1 MHVSSHIS
9 LAQARELFPVCHRRV
24 YLDNAAVSPL
34 PTPARKAMERQ
45 LLEMNE
51 LGPAVNLD
59 DWIAPLDRVRA
70 ILARLVNA
78 APGEIAFVKNT
89 SEGLSFVARGLS
101 WKPGDRI
108 VGFDCEFPANVYP
121 WLALRPLGVQV
132 DLLPGAALADPDRI
146 RQACRG
152 AKLLAVS
159 SVQYLSGYRAP
170 LEALGAI
177 CRELG
182 LWFVVDGI
190 QSLGAFPLD
199 VKRCGVHALSADGHK
214 WLVSPE
220 GAGFLYLDPALMAA
234 LTPPEVGW
242 LSIAGWDD
250 LGRAASLAASGAP
263 LPWRPDATRFECGA
277 LNRIGLVGMGA
288 SVEMLLDAGQDAV
301 ARHLLALGESAV
313 AGLRR
318 LGCEMLRL
326 APDAEL
332 PARRSGINTFRHP
345 ACPAE
350 ALVARLRDAGILC
363 ANRQNWVRV
372 SPHLYNTA
380 DEIERLLDV
389 LGAELARA

>member
-1 MHVSSHIS
+1 MSSQLT
-9 LAQARELFPVCHRRV
+9 LAQARELFPVVHRRV
-24 YLDNAAVSPL
+24 YLDNAAVAPL
-34 PTPARKAMERQ
+34 PTPARHAMERQ
-45 LLEMNE
+45 MMEMNE

-89 SEGLSFVARGLS
+89 SEGLSFVARGLA

-132 DLLPGAALADPDRI
+132 DLLPGAALGDLDRI
-146 RQACRG
+146 RQSVRG

-159 SVQYLSGYRAP
+159 SVQFLSGYRAP

-182 LWFVVDGI
+182 VWFVVDGI

-199 VKRCGVHALSADGHK
+199 VKRAGIHALSADGHK

-220 GAGFLYLDPALMAA
+220 AAGFLYLDPALMAA
-234 LTPPEVGW
+234 LTPVEVGW
-242 LSIAGWDD
+242 LSVAGWDD
-250 LGRAASLAASGAP
+250 LSRAAALAAFGAP

-288 SVEMLLDAGQDAV
+288 SVEMLLDVSLDAI
-301 ARHLLALGESAV
+301 ARHLLALGHDAV

-318 LGCEMLRL
+318 LGCEVLRQ
-326 APDAEL
+326 APDADLAE
-332 PARRSGINTFRHP
+332 RRSGINTFRHP
-345 ACPAE
+345 ARPAE
-350 ALVARLRDAGILC
+350 ALIARLRDAGILC
-363 ANRQNWVRV
+363 ALRQGWVRV
-372 SPHLYNTA
+372 SPHLYNNA
-380 DEIERLLDV
+380 AEIERLLDV
-389 LGAELARA
+389 LAAELAHA

>member
-152 AKLLAVS
+152 AFNGKAPSRLKCRDTPAGKNLQRFGAER
-159 SVQYLSGYRAP
+159 SVRLCAANRHPGS
-170 LEALGAI
+170 
-177 CRELG
+177 
-182 LWFVVDGI
+182 
-190 QSLGAFPLD
+190 
-199 VKRCGVHALSADGHK
+199 K
-214 WLVSPE
+214 
-220 GAGFLYLDPALMAA
+220 DPAHRRA
-234 LTPPEVGW
+234 EE
-242 LSIAGWDD
+242 
-250 LGRAASLAASGAP
+250 GRIL
-263 LPWRPDATRFECGA
+263 
-277 LNRIGLVGMGA
+277 
-288 SVEMLLDAGQDAV
+288 Q
-301 ARHLLALGESAV
+301 
-313 AGLRR
+313 R
-318 LGCEMLRL
+318 LCFHGCEDPCKDR
-326 APDAEL
+326 
-332 PARRSGINTFRHP
+332 TFRWMFNEDPGGTFLHS
-345 ACPAE
+345 
-350 ALVARLRDAGILC
+350 
-363 ANRQNWVRV
+363 W
-372 SPHLYNTA
+372 T
-380 DEIERLLDV
+380 
-389 LGAELARA
+389 